1 MISEKIFVK
10 LMNKAVFRK
19 TIKNGRKHRDQK
31 LVTTAKRR
39 NYLVS
44 QPNYHTRKF
53 SPEICNRNEKNRYL
67 LINKSPQTYQQQN
80 LSKLVI

>member
-1 MISEKIFVK
+1 MNTYLKEKEKNK
-10 LMNKAVFRK
+10 LRNKAVFRK
-19 TIKNGRKHRDQK
+19 TIKNRRKHRDPR

-67 LINKSPQTYQQQN
+67 LINKSP
-80 LSKLVI
+80 

>member
-1 MISEKIFVK
+1 MNTYLKEKEKNK

-19 TIKNGRKHRDQK
+19 TIKNGRKHRDPK

-53 SPEICNRNEKNRYL
+53 SPEICNRNEKNI
-67 LINKSPQTYQQQN
+67 LINKQVPLD
-80 LSKLVI
+80 LSIVEFK

>member
-1 MISEKIFVK
+1 MNTYLKEKEKNK

-31 LVTTAKRR
+31 LVTTAKIR

-67 LINKSPQTYQQQN
+67 LINKSP
-80 LSKLVI
+80 

>member
-1 MISEKIFVK
+1 MNTYLKEKEKNK

-19 TIKNGRKHRDQK
+19 TIKNGRKHRDPK

-53 SPEICNRNEKNRYL
+53 SPEIRNRNEKNRYL
-67 LINKSPQTYQQQN
+67 LINKSP
-80 LSKLVI
+80 